1 MTPRKTGEQR
11 RAEIIETALL
21 LAAELGPDRITA
33 EAIANRL
40 GISQPAIFKHFPR
53 KGDIWDAVI
62 DQLVQSLSRVWRE
75 STTDKPPEQRLFAL
89 LDAHFAFIAA
99 HPAVPLVLLSPEL
112 QARHPPLRQT
122 IMRLMGLFHSE
133 LRQTISAGNTPPDNA
148 DQRAWMMLSLVQG
161 IAIRWALSG
170 HAFDIRA
177 EGGALIRLADY
188 STVTDLARLRG

>member
-1 MTPRKTGEQR
+1 MTPRKTSEQR
-11 RAEIIETALL
+11 KAEIIETALL

-33 EAIANRL
+33 EAIAIRL

-62 DQLVQSLSRVWRE
+62 DWLARSLGRVWTE
-75 STTDKPPEQRLFAL
+75 STTDEPPEQRLFAL

-122 IMRLMGLFHSE
+122 IMRLMALFHTE
-133 LRQTISAGNTPPDNA
+133 LRQAINAGPSPPGNA

-161 IAIRWALSG
+161 IAVRWALSG
-170 HAFDIRA
+170 HVFDIRA
-177 EGGALIRLADY
+177 EGGELVRL
-188 STVTDLARLRG
+188 VG

>member
-33 EAIANRL
+33 EAIATRL

-62 DQLVQSLSRVWRE
+62 DQLLQSLSRVWRE
-75 STTDKPPEQRLFAL
+75 STIGKPPEQRLFAL

-99 HPAVPLVLLSPEL
+99 HPAVPMVLLSPEL
-112 QARHPPLRQT
+112 QTRHPPLRQT

-133 LRQTISAGNTPPDNA
+133 LRQTISAGTSPPDNA

-161 IAIRWALSG
+161 IAIRWTLSG

-177 EGGALIRLADY
+177 EGGCMVRQLFHTAQP
-188 STVTDLARLRG
+188 